1 MPSVA
6 PSSPSVRAG
15 SPPLSPSLPGKLQP
29 GSYGIRDVVI
39 GVHLFIRKPG
49 PTGETEER
57 WAEVLSIRDKPQSI
71 YAPAPK
77 PGQVTEPLDQVEYY
91 VHYSEFNKRLDE
103 WVGGSRL
110 VLERELELPKPVQQE
125 KPAKKKVTGAAAAAQ
140 QASRQDSPSSSLL
153 RKAAMKSLKSPAV
166 SGRMGKKNVARK
178 APQKSTPSNLSDL
191 AAEDEDEDMDAIGE
205 DDDEDEEDK
214 DIVMNGEKAKIVT
227 VTDGDADVA
236 APSNPLAVETLSKD
250 DEIKRLRTT
259 GSMTQQHSEIS
270 RVRNFKM
277 IHMGKHE
284 IETWYFSPY
293 PIEFAHIDILYICE
307 WCLSYF
313 PSPMMLK
320 RHLTKCTLHHPP
332 GNEIYRDDNV
342 SFFEIDGRKQRTWCR
357 NLSLLSKC
365 FLDHKF
371 LYYDVDPFLFYCMA
385 KRDENGCHLV
395 GYFSKEKQSADHYNV
410 ACILTLPQFQRQSYG
425 KLLIEFSY
433 ELSKVERVQGSPEK
447 PLSDLGL
454 LSYRAYWQ
462 EVIVDL
468 LLTTEEH
475 ELSIDQMANIT
486 SIVPADISHTCHA
499 LHMIK
504 VYKGNYIICLTDA
517 VLEQHQRTKAK
528 KRKTIDP
535 SKLVWKPP
543 TFSKAQLS
551 FGF

>member
-1 MPSVA
+1 MLT
-6 PSSPSVRAG
+6 
-15 SPPLSPSLPGKLQP
+15 PLQ
-29 GSYGIRDVVI
+29 DVIV
-39 GVHLFIRKPG
+39 GVHLFVKKPG

-57 WAEVLSIRDKPQSI
+57 WAEVLSIRDKPRSI
-71 YAPAPK
+71 YALPPK
-77 PGQVTEPLDQVEYY
+77 PGEETNPLDQVEYY

-110 VLERELELPKPVQQE
+110 VLERELELPRPVQVEKPVN
-125 KPAKKKVTGAAAAAQ
+125 KKKVTGAAAAAQ
-140 QASRQDSPSSSLL
+140 QAARGDSPSGNLL
-153 RKAAMKSLKSPAV
+153 RKATSKAMKSLKSPAT
-166 SGRMGKKNVARK
+166 SGRMAKKNIARK
-178 APQKSTPSNLSDL
+178 APQKSTVSTPAS
-191 AAEDEDEDMDAIGE
+191 DEDEDME
-205 DDDEDEEDK
+205 DDDEDEDEDK
-214 DIVMNGEKAKIVT
+214 DVEMDGKAKIVT
-227 VTDGDADVA
+227 VSETDGDVA
-236 APSNPLAVETLSKD
+236 APSNPLAAEQLSKD

-293 PIEFAHIDILYICE
+293 PIEYAHIDILYICE

-313 PSPMMLK
+313 PSPLMLK

-371 LYYDVDPFLFYCMA
+371 LYYDVDPFLFYCMV
-385 KRDENGCHLV
+385 KRDEAGCHLV

-468 LLTTEEH
+468 LLTTEEQ
-475 ELSIDQMANIT
+475 ELSIEQMANMT
-486 SIVPADISHTCHA
+486 SIVPADISHT
-499 LHMIK
+499 
-504 VYKGNYIICLTDA
+504 
-517 VLEQHQRTKAK
+517 
-528 KRKTIDP
+528 
-535 SKLVWKPP
+535 
-543 TFSKAQLS
+543 
-551 FGF
+551 

>member
-1 MPSVA
+1 MTSADVA
-6 PSSPSVRAG
+6 
-15 SPPLSPSLPGKLQP
+15 Q
-29 GSYGIRDVVI
+29 DVVI

-57 WAEVLSIRDKPQSI
+57 WAEVLSIRDKPRSI

-77 PGQVTEPLDQVEYY
+77 PGEETNPLDLVEYY
-91 VHYSEFNKRLDE
+91 VHYAEFNKRLDE

-125 KPAKKKVTGAAAAAQ
+125 KPLKKKVTGAAAAAQ
-140 QASRQDSPSSSLL
+140 QAARQDSPGGSLL

-166 SGRMGKKNVARK
+166 TGRLAKKTPARK
-178 APQKSTPSNLSDL
+178 APLKSTPSKSEMV
-191 AAEDEDEDMDAIGE
+191 EDEDEDME
-205 DDDEDEEDK
+205 DDDEDDEPT
-214 DIVMNGEKAKIVT
+214 EKAKVVT
-227 VTDGDADVA
+227 VEADGEVA

-293 PIEFAHIDILYICE
+293 PIEYAHIDILYICE

-313 PSPMMLK
+313 PSPTMLK
-320 RHLTKCTLHHPP
+320 RHLTKCNLHHPP

-371 LYYDVDPFLFYCMA
+371 LYYDVDPFLFYCMV
-385 KRDENGCHLV
+385 KRDDAGCHLV

-468 LLTTEEH
+468 LLSTEEQ
-475 ELSIDQMANIT
+475 ELSIEQMANLT
-486 SIVPADISHTCHA
+486 SIVPADISHT
-499 LHMIK
+499 
-504 VYKGNYIICLTDA
+504 
-517 VLEQHQRTKAK
+517 
-528 KRKTIDP
+528 
-535 SKLVWKPP
+535 
-543 TFSKAQLS
+543 
-551 FGF
+551 